1 MRFVDTGMRCAFE
14 PVNAHFRIDA
24 HFPVCMLMSMDLQK
38 IIASLEA
45 RAAALDTPMYKVCE
59 AAGVAPSTY
68 YRWKAGGSATFA
80 TLVAVQNV
88 LIEMESKNV

>member
-1 MRFVDTGMRCAFE
+1 MRFVDTGMRCAFK

-24 HFPVCMLMSMDLQK
+24 HFSVCMLVSMDLQK

-45 RAAALDTPMYKVCE
+45 RAATLGIPMYKVCE

-68 YRWKAGGSATFA
+68 YRWKAGGPASSTK
-80 TLVAVQNV
+80 LVA
-88 LIEMESKNV
+88 LSETLEKMENWK